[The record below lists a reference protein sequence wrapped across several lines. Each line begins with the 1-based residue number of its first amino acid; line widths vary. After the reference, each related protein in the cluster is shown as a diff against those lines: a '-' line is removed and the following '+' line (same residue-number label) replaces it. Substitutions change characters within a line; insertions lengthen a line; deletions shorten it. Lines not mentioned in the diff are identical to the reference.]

1 MHAITRYVLN
11 RARERSTMA
20 GLVLALTSLGLN
32 LSPEVQD
39 ALTSFAT
46 VLAGLTLALLPTSEG
61 TR

>member
-20 GLVLALTSLGLN
+20 GLVLALTWLGLN

-46 VLAGLTLALLPTSEG
+46 ALAGLALALLPTSEG
-61 TR
+61 TG